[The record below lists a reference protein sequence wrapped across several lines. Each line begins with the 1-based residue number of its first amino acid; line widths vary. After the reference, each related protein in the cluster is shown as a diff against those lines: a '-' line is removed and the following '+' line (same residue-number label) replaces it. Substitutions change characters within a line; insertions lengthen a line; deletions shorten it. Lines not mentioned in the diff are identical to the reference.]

1 MQRRETILFVASY
14 YDNLISILQ
23 DKSPSKNDVLTN
35 IVRAYC
41 FLKTLQSNELRL
53 KKKKGN
59 CMNKSTII
67 VGQFKSCFK
76 GIKVS
81 DLMNLLLRTAIE
93 GSVTTEMMGLLVD
106 TSNLYLSYSKEND
119 DVNVRA
125 VMNDDGDYTYS
136 KEDPITND
144 ITPKMNEN
152 FSYDLLKE
160 LKKNV
165 KNRVI
170 LSK

>member
-1 MQRRETILFVASY
+1 MI
-14 YDNLISILQ
+14 
-23 DKSPSKNDVLTN
+23 
-35 IVRAYC
+35 
-41 FLKTLQSNELRL
+41 
-53 KKKKGN
+53 
-59 CMNKSTII
+59 KSTII
-67 VGQFKSCFK
+67 VGQFNSCKK

-81 DLMNLLLRTAIE
+81 DLMNLLLGTAIE

-136 KEDPITND
+136 KEDPIDEDITPRN

-160 LKKNV
+160 LRKNGKEQSHLIKMMTSL
-165 KNRVI
+165 KNTDEVNI
-170 LSK
+170 SN

>member
-1 MQRRETILFVASY
+1 
-14 YDNLISILQ
+14 
-23 DKSPSKNDVLTN
+23 
-35 IVRAYC
+35 
-41 FLKTLQSNELRL
+41 
-53 KKKKGN
+53 
-59 CMNKSTII
+59 
-67 VGQFKSCFK
+67 
-76 GIKVS
+76 
-81 DLMNLLLRTAIE
+81 MNLLLGKEIE

-136 KEDPITND
+136 KEDPIDEDITPRN

-160 LKKNV
+160 LRKNGKEQSHLIKMMTSL
-165 KNRVI
+165 KNTDEVNI
-170 LSK
+170 SN

>member
-1 MQRRETILFVASY
+1 MLE
-14 YDNLISILQ
+14 
-23 DKSPSKNDVLTN
+23 N
-35 IVRAYC
+35 IVKAYS
-41 FLKTLQSNELRL
+41 FLKTLQSDGLRL
-53 KKKKGN
+53 KRKKGN
-59 CMNKSTII
+59 SMNKSTII

-81 DLMNLLLRTAIE
+81 DLMNLLLGTAIE
-93 GSVTTEMMGLLVD
+93 GSVTTEMMGLVVD

-136 KEDPITND
+136 KEDPIDEDITPRN

-160 LKKNV
+160 LRKNGKEQSHLIKMMTSL
-165 KNRVI
+165 KNTDEVNI
-170 LSK
+170 SN